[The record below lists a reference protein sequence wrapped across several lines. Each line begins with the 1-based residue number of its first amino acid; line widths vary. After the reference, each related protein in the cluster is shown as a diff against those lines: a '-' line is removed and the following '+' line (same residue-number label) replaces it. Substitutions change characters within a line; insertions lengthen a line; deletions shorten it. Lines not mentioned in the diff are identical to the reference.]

1 MSLSTGHHAR
11 PSEDNPRRRFLALIF
26 AALAI
31 LAIGILLVGLV
42 IGNRVMTT

>member
-31 LAIGILLVGLV
+31 LAIGILVGLV
-42 IGNRVMTT
+42 IGNWVLTT